1 MCGRF
6 ALFSSKKKI
15 LDDLFIKK
23 ENINNFSANY
33 NISPTQKSPILLN
46 QKGQPII
53 KNMTWGLVPKWSN
66 DIKIGPKLINARIET
81 IDKKPSFK
89 SLLNQNRCIIISDG
103 YYEWKKSNE
112 VSQPYYITS
121 REKKLLLFAGLWT
134 NKKLNTDNFKNSFT
148 IITKPSNG
156 EITKIHTRIPALL
169 NYENINAWIDYKS
182 YDTADALRMLDKT
195 DEKLKFYPISK
206 NINSLKNNSID
217 LLKPFKIKKTID
229 LFS

>member
-53 KNMTWGLVPKWSN
+53 KNMTWGLVPKWSY
-66 DIKIGPKLINARIET
+66 DIKVGSKLINARIET
-81 IDKKPSFK
+81 IDKKTSFK
-89 SLLNQNRCIIISDG
+89 GLLNQNRCIIISDG

-112 VSQPYYITS
+112 VSQPYYITNKK
-121 REKKLLLFAGLWT
+121 KKLLLFAGLWT
-134 NKKLNTDNFKNSFT
+134 NKKLNTNNYITSFT
-148 IITKPSNG
+148 IITKPSRG
-156 EITKIHTRIPALL
+156 EISKIHTRMPAFL
-169 NYENINAWIDYKS
+169 NFENIKNWIDYKN
-182 YDTADALRMLDKT
+182 YDTANALKT
-195 DEKLKFYPISK
+195 LNKNDEKLKFFPISK

-217 LLKPFKIKKTID
+217 LLRPFKIKKTIN
-229 LFS
+229 LFE